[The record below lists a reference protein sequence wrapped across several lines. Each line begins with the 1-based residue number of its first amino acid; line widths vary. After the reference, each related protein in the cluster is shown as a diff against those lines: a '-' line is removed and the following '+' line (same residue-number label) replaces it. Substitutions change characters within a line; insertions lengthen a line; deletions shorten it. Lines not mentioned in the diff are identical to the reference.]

1 MSTPLIHPGFDP
13 IALAIGPVAIHWYG
27 LMYLLAFGSFLLL
40 GRRTLSREGFARMGH
55 RDLDDLLFLG
65 VIGVLLGGRLGYVF
79 FYKPEYYLVNPLEAL
94 FIWEGGMAFHGGL
107 LGVIVA
113 VAWFARS
120 RPGLGVPQSAPQ
132 VAPQLVFRDRF
143 LVVADF
149 VAPLVPLG
157 LAFGRLGNY
166 INAELWGRVA
176 DPAVV
181 PWAMVFAGSGSD
193 DPRHPSQLYQFAL
206 EGLLLFLVLQW
217 LARRPRPVGFLSGI
231 FLVGYGVARFVVEFF
246 REPDAFLGLLAL
258 GWSMGQWLSL
268 PMVLLGFVLVF
279 RAARQ
284 PHRAGNIPTDEYK
297 PGG

>member
-13 IALAIGPVAIHWYG
+13 IAIAIGPVAIHWYG
-27 LMYLLAFGSFLLL
+27 LMYLLAFGSFLWL
-40 GRRTLSREGFARMGH
+40 GRRTLAREGFARMGH

-79 FYKPEYYLVNPLEAL
+79 FYKPEHYLVNPLEAL

-113 VAWFARS
+113 MAWFARS
-120 RPGLGVPQSAPQ
+120 RPSLGVVEAS
-132 VAPQLVFRDRF
+132 PQLAFGDRF
-143 LVVADF
+143 LMVADF
-149 VAPLVPLG
+149 VAPLVPIG

-193 DPRHPSQLYQFAL
+193 EPRHPSQLYQFAL
-206 EGLLLFLVLQW
+206 EGLLLFFVLQW
-217 LARRPRPVGFLSGI
+217 LARRPRPVGFLSGV

-279 RAARQ
+279 RSARRTQ
-284 PHRAGNIPTDEYK
+284 RAGNIPTDEYK
-297 PGG
+297 AGG